1 MISYLESFERINFFG
16 EDAEDV
22 LSAGRPHTPVGGGT
36 FPTHVPSVAASGV
49 CATLKESVFYDI
61 HSDQVDLSY
70 FFMSFHFISKPLLPL
85 LWLCYTPFMCFT

>member
-36 FPTHVPSVAASGV
+36 FPTHVPSVATSGMN
-49 CATLKESVFYDI
+49 TNLKHFLSRMMQMTVFKPVVFYNQ
-61 HSDQVDLSY
+61 SNCN
-70 FFMSFHFISKPLLPL
+70 F
-85 LWLCYTPFMCFT
+85 

>member
-1 MISYLESFERINFFG
+1 MVSYLESFERINFFG

-49 CATLKESVFYDI
+49 YTTLK
-61 HSDQVDLSY
+61 HT
-70 FFMSFHFISKPLLPL
+70 
-85 LWLCYTPFMCFT
+85 LCNNTRDTCNLFLQMP